1 MEWPRFLRDRRA
13 IFSAALALSVAVC
26 FGQIATAQEASRI
39 SIDQVIV
46 QEQDGGVI
54 TALVSAIDD
63 GRPILG
69 LTEFEAF
76 VDGRAVQ
83 LESVRAVI
91 DTEAG
96 VAVLVLI
103 DVSGSMVGESLDQ
116 ARRAAT
122 LFVEGLGS
130 NDSAAIVPFGSEV
143 PQAAQFTTDRKVL
156 LAEIDSLEAEGGTAL
171 YASFVSALEIANG
184 APLSRRALVLLTD
197 GKDSGEN
204 IINTREDALRAAA
217 TSTLPIFA
225 IGLGENADLDFLRG
239 LVQNREGG
247 FYYAPA
253 PADVL
258 DIFDKIGATLRGQY
272 SLTLRLPP
280 SERTARELLVRLELP
295 ETTLSAE
302 TTFSVPGAL
311 IVIEG
316 DVIGGD
322 SGAIGDDVMV
332 DDSGFPTLLAAGLG
346 AGGILIAI
354 AVIGIFRRRSRIAA
368 HNGQRGKIDVPPRPA
383 RRAQQNAA
391 VVGTLKVVE
400 GPNAGAS
407 IELGDGAVEIG
418 SSATCGLKLDESGGT
433 VGGTHARV
441 WLQGGRLMLHHL
453 ARQGQTF
460 VDDKA
465 IEWAT
470 LDPRDSLRI
479 GPHVIVFAIDSSQ

>member
-1 MEWPRFLRDRRA
+1 MSDRRA
-13 IFSAALALSVAVC
+13 ILFAVLALSLAVG
-26 FGQIATAQEASRI
+26 FRQIATAQETTSI

-46 QEQDGGVI
+46 QEQDGGEI
-54 TALVSAIDD
+54 TALVSAVDD

-83 LESVRAVI
+83 LESVRPVI
-91 DTEAG
+91 DAEAG

-103 DVSGSMVGESLDQ
+103 DVSESMVGEPLDQ

-130 NDSAAIVPFGSEV
+130 NDSAAIVPFGNEA
-143 PQAAQFTTDRKVL
+143 PQRAQFTTDREVL
-156 LAEIDSLEAEGGTAL
+156 LAEIDSLEAEGRTAL
-171 YASFVSALEIANG
+171 YASFVSALEIVNG
-184 APLSRRALVLLTD
+184 AALPRRALILLTD

-204 IINTREDALRAAA
+204 IINTREDALRAAE

-225 IGLGENADLDFLRG
+225 IGLGENADLDFLRA
-239 LVQNREGG
+239 LVQDREGG
-247 FYYAPA
+247 FYHAPA

-258 DIFDKIGATLRGQY
+258 DIFDAIGAMLRSQY

-280 SERTARELLVRLELP
+280 SERTTRELVVRLELP
-295 ETTLSAE
+295 ETTLSAQ
-302 TTFSVPGAL
+302 TTFSVPDAL
-311 IVIEG
+311 IVIG
-316 DVIGGD
+316 
-322 SGAIGDDVMV
+322 
-332 DDSGFPTLLAAGLG
+332 DDSGFPTFLAAGLG
-346 AGGILIAI
+346 ASGIVIAI
-354 AVIGIFRRRSRIAA
+354 AVIGILRRRSRVAA
-368 HNGQRGKIDVPPRPA
+368 LDGQRGEIDVPPRPA
-383 RRAQQNAA
+383 RRAQQTAA
-391 VVGTLKVVE
+391 IVGTLKVVE

-453 ARQGQTF
+453 ARQSQTF
-460 VDDKA
+460 VGDKA

-479 GPHVIVFAIDSSQ
+479 GPHVIVFAIGNSLTSSST